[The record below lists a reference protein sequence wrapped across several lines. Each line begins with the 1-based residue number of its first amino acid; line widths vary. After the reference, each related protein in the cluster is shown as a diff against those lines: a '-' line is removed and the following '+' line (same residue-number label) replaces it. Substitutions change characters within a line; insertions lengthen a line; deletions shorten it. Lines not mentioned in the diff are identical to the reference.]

1 MTELLQFLYAIA
13 WVFVLF
19 VAPFLVGSIL
29 GKTLRVKDLSF
40 QIGLVLCTIVL
51 AVTPFAWRMF
61 ETDRTGYKDVAG
73 EWVSSENVQAGV
85 DTKSGQKVQTVAL
98 TESEVVSKD
107 GRYVLKLAEV
117 KGEQKPDI
125 LIEQTSTFVFGRWQN
140 ALKYGIDLAG
150 GTNLVYEVE
159 ETAEQKVT
167 ANIMKNMV
175 GAINRRINPSGTN
188 EVIVRQVGRNRI
200 EVIIPGAN
208 PEAVEATKKAMTRLG
223 SLEFAI
229 LASDRRP
236 DHKQWID
243 LARKSPRDKD
253 VRMAM
258 GDEGRM
264 VVVASWKPIMQKRG
278 PDGKLLPTR
287 EFSDD
292 DREIAVRS
300 VYGSTTG
307 QKEVLIITESE
318 QDNRITGRYLRRA
331 DVTRDQGGRPAVG
344 FHFDHKGGL
353 LFQQLTTKYRPQKDG
368 SRFRLAILL
377 DDQIHS
383 APSIKSPIGADGI
396 IEGDFTEADVTEQIN
411 VLNAGALPVPLKKDP
426 ISEFTISPTLGA
438 DVQSKGKLALVVS
451 AVAVVVFMTVYYL
464 FAGIVADIA
473 MLLNL
478 LFIVAIMAVID
489 AAFTLPGLAGLVL
502 SAGMAVDANVLIY
515 ERIREELHRGSSLR
529 MAIHNGFDKALTAII
544 DSNLTTVITAV
555 ILYGIGT
562 EQVRGFAVTLF
573 IGLIIN
579 IFTAVFISRL
589 ILNIAE
595 RNRWTK
601 LKMMSAIGET
611 KIDFV
616 AKQNLAI
623 GASLVLIVAG
633 LITFFVRGRENYD
646 IDFTGGTMVSMQF
659 TDPQETDVV
668 RKKLEQSFGGDITLE
683 ELTRTGEAKR
693 GLRFR
698 LRTTDQDEQG
708 VEKRIND
715 TFPGLLARVTL
726 DTIKF
731 GKSEVAASDD
741 KAVEKPASTGD
752 YLVDL
757 TFSADIAPSTILDRL
772 AKHLDANKY
781 PNAEGLLALDERSS
795 TSLKPA
801 RVTSQ
806 NQSGTVKLFNQMRF
820 DVRSSLA
827 QADLEAGLKL
837 VQKDFT
843 DKPVFE
849 EVNSFESSVAAET
862 KHSAV
867 LAIIASLIAIIVY
880 VWFRFER
887 AVFGV
892 AAVIALAHDVLVTL
906 GMLAICSYLDG
917 TTIGSI
923 FMLNDFKIN
932 MAMIAAFLTIVG
944 YSINDTIVIFDRLRE
959 IRGKN
964 PHVTRDMINL
974 AVNQCLG
981 RTILTA
987 TTVFLT
993 VLILYILGGEGIHGF
1008 AFAMVIGSI
1017 AGTYST
1023 VYIASPLVLWLM
1035 DREQAAASK
1044 AKESRRSGSSGGK
1057 SVVPGAV

>member
-1 MTELLQFLYAIA
+1 MTELIQFVYAIA
-13 WVFVLF
+13 WVFGLF

-40 QIGLVLCTIVL
+40 KIGLVLCMIVL
-51 AVTPFAWRMF
+51 AVAPFVWRMF
-61 ETDRTGYKDVAG
+61 ETEQTGYRDAAG
-73 EWVSSENVQAGV
+73 AWVSAENVKNGEITKTGEKVQAVALSEN
-85 DTKSGQKVQTVAL
+85 
-98 TESEVVSKD
+98 EVKSKD
-107 GRYVLKLAEV
+107 GRYVLEGKHEA
-117 KGEQKPDI
+117 DI
-125 LIEQTSTFVFGRWQN
+125 VVDHKSTFEFGRWQG

-150 GTNLVYEVE
+150 GTNLVYELE
-159 ETAEQKVT
+159 ETE
-167 ANIMKNMV
+167 ANKIESDTMKKMV

-208 PEAVEATKKAMTRLG
+208 TEAVEATKKAMTRLG

-229 LASDRRP
+229 LASTLKP
-236 DHKQWID
+236 EHNQWIQQAKKD
-243 LARKSPRDKD
+243 AKAKD
-253 VRMAM
+253 VRVAM
-258 GDEGRM
+258 GEEGKT
-264 VVVASWKPIMQKRG
+264 VVIASWKAVKQKPG
-278 PDGKLLPTR
+278 PDGKMIPTR
-287 EFSDD
+287 EFSESDP
-292 DREIAVRS
+292 EIAVRP
-300 VYGSTTG
+300 VAGSTTG
-307 QKEVLIITESE
+307 QMEVLVIGEPDSE
-318 QDNRITGRYLRRA
+318 KRITGKLLRRA
-331 DVTRDQGGRPAVG
+331 DSQRDQSGRPAVG
-344 FHFDHKGGL
+344 FHFNHEGGV
-353 LFQQLTTKYRPQKDG
+353 LFNQLTTRYRPQKDG

-377 DDQIHS
+377 DDQIQS

-451 AVAVVVFMTVYYL
+451 AVAVVAFMGIYYL
-464 FAGIVADIA
+464 FAGVVADIA

-579 IFTAVFISRL
+579 IFTAVYISRL
-589 ILNIAE
+589 VLNIAE
-595 RNRWTK
+595 KNRWTK

-611 KIDFV
+611 KLDFV

-623 GASLVLIVAG
+623 GASVVLIVAG
-633 LITFFVRGRENYD
+633 LVTFFVRGRENYD

-659 TDPQETDVV
+659 TQPQETDSV
-668 RKKLEQSFGGDITLE
+668 RKALEQSFGGDITLE
-683 ELTRTGEAKR
+683 ELTRTGETQR

-708 VEKRIND
+708 VEKKIND
-715 TFPGLLARVTL
+715 TFPDKLARVTL
-726 DTIKF
+726 DTITF
-731 GKSEVAASDD
+731 GQPEVAVSDD
-741 KAVEKPASTGD
+741 KAVEKPVVTSD
-752 YLVDL
+752 YHVDL
-757 TFSADIAPSTILDRL
+757 VFSADIAPSTLLERV

-795 TSLKPA
+795 TAIKAAKP
-801 RVTSQ
+801 TTQ
-806 NQSGTVKLFNQMRF
+806 NQSGSVKLFNQMRF

-837 VQKDFT
+837 VQKDFSE
-843 DKPVFE
+843 KPVFE

-862 KHSAV
+862 KQSAV

-887 AVFGV
+887 AVFGI

-906 GMLAICSYLDG
+906 GMLAMCSYLDG
-917 TTIGSI
+917 TPIGSL

-1044 AKESRRSGSSGGK
+1044 AKEGRRSGSNGGK
-1057 SVVPGAV
+1057 SVVPGAA